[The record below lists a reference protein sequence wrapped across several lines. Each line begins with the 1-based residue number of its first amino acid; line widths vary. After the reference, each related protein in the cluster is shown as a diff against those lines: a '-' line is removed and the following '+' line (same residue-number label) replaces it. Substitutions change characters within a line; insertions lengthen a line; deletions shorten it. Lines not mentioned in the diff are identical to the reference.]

1 MIIIFWIW
9 SSFDAMICSIFY
21 FSDDIAELADRLS
34 AIPSGDYRKTTGLY
48 KPLSNTATR
57 NHRRVKSALGGV
69 TGSEQSKPMGNAVQ
83 DDACAK
89 SAVQL
94 GSDRTAVTAL
104 VDTPPVKNSDA
115 LVKSAVDSFP
125 GSLSVTGETETIVH
139 DTDDDSAVHTPT
151 SLTSSTGFHQ
161 SSNNSKWDAQ
171 MKAAMR
177 SSFGPATGHC
187 KSPSNNPKT
196 CFVQMEV
203 RVSSGPNPG
212 DVLEEELS
220 FQRHLSARRVSRI
233 SEEDLNL
240 EHLSSLLDRSRD
252 RGSDDDSSESDAGSR
267 VFDWLREMDRG
278 GQDFDVQLP
287 AHLPN
292 IGLSGGTF

>member
-1 MIIIFWIW
+1 MIPVCFIFH
-9 SSFDAMICSIFY
+9 

-48 KPLSNTATR
+48 KPLSNNTTR

-69 TGSEQSKPMGNAVQ
+69 TGSEQSKPMGNAVK

-89 SAVQL
+89 NAVQL
-94 GSDRTAVTAL
+94 GSARTAVTAL
-104 VDTPPVKNSDA
+104 VDTPGVLNSDA
-115 LVKSAVDSFP
+115 LVKSAVGSSP
-125 GSLSVTGETETIVH
+125 GSHSGNGETEAFIH
-139 DTDDDSAVHTPT
+139 NAAEDSAAHTPT

-161 SSNNSKWDAQ
+161 SSTSAKWDAQ

-240 EHLSSLLDRSRD
+240 EHLSSLLERSRD

-267 VFDWLREMDRG
+267 VFNWLREMDRG
-278 GQDFDVQLP
+278 GQDFDEQLP

-292 IGLSGGTF
+292 IGFSGGTF